1 MTELSVGGDAF
12 SSLFAPGKVVVVV
25 VGNLGRTE

>member
-12 SSLFAPGKVVVVV
+12 SSLFAPGKVVVV
-25 VGNLGRTE
+25 GNLGRTE